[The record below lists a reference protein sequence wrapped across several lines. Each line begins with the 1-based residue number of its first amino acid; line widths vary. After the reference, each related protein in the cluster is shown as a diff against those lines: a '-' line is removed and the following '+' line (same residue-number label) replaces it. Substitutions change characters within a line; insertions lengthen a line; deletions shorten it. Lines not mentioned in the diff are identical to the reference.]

1 MPHSLGSQIQLK
13 DLTLCAYP
21 ASRGHGSLAS
31 MGKSSAATT
40 TTNPGHL
47 PARLASDVNAPA
59 RAERRNALLRFLADP
74 PRDIAEA
81 ARALRIAE
89 EQYGDESDREL
100 TDLEAGQHPLQRPKT
115 DSSMG

>member
-1 MPHSLGSQIQLK
+1 
-13 DLTLCAYP
+13 
-21 ASRGHGSLAS
+21 

-40 TTNPGHL
+40 TVNPGHL
-47 PARLASDVNAPA
+47 PARLASDANAPA

-81 ARALRIAE
+81 ARALREAE

-100 TDLEAGQHPLQRPKT
+100 ADLEAGQHPLQRPKT